1 MRNSKRQGAKETS
14 LPLGREKRKGR
25 TGSII
30 ILLFLFSTLNCTLCY
45 AQFGKKPPVLG
56 DTTGLA
62 EVESKIDLF
71 KPLVQNM
78 AEKINA
84 CNSLDTVKLYA
95 SVLEQIDDTL
105 INHLVPIFN
114 GYSTLH
120 PDQYQPLK
128 DIQDL
133 TNGIIDTK
141 KLDKAKKYGLKL
153 QPAYDQL
160 IKAK

>member
-1 MRNSKRQGAKETS
+1 MRNNETYKGNAISLALHKERDKRVR
-14 LPLGREKRKGR
+14 LMIPLFF
-25 TGSII
+25 
-30 ILLFLFSTLNCTLCY
+30 LLFIIHSSLAYS
-45 AQFGKKPPVLG
+45 QFGKKPPVLG
-56 DTTGLA
+56 DTTGLY

-71 KPLVQNM
+71 KPIVQAM
-78 AEKINA
+78 SSKINA
-84 CNSLDTVKLYA
+84 CNSLDTIQLYA
-95 SVLEQIDDTL
+95 SVMEQIDDTL

-133 TNGIIDTK
+133 TNNILDTK

-153 QPAYDQL
+153 PPAYDL
-160 IKAK
+160 LMKAK

>member
-1 MRNSKRQGAKETS
+1 MRKTIRNYE
-14 LPLGREKRKGR
+14 LGIRNGGKMLK
-25 TGSII
+25 SF
-30 ILLFLFSTLNCTLCY
+30 LFLSFFIFTYSFCS

-56 DTTGLA
+56 DTTGLYD
-62 EVESKIDLF
+62 VESKLDLF
-71 KPLVQNM
+71 KPIVQDM
-78 AEKINA
+78 ANKINA
-84 CNSLDTVKLYA
+84 CNSLDTIKLYA
-95 SVLEQIDDTL
+95 SILEQIDDTL

-133 TNGIIDTK
+133 TNDIIDTK

-153 QPAYDQL
+153 SPAYEQL

>member
-1 MRNSKRQGAKETS
+1 MRNGVVHINKETS
-14 LPLGREKRKGR
+14 RSSVREKRSGK
-25 TGSII
+25 TVLIS
-30 ILLFLFSTLNCTLCY
+30 ILLFSFFILHSSFCS

-62 EVESKIDLF
+62 EVESKLDLF
-71 KPLVQNM
+71 KPIVQDMTN
-78 AEKINA
+78 KINA
-84 CNSLDTVKLYA
+84 CNSLDTIKLYA
-95 SVLEQIDDTL
+95 SLIEQIDDTL

-128 DIQDL
+128 DLQDL
-133 TNGIIDTK
+133 SNSIMDTK

-153 QPAYDQL
+153 GPVYDQL
-160 IKAK
+160 VKAK

>member
-1 MRNSKRQGAKETS
+1 MRKSKNHIDTVTS
-14 LPLGREKRKGR
+14 LPLGRDKRKGR
-25 TGSII
+25 MRL
-30 ILLFLFSTLNCTLCY
+30 LLFLSSFFILNSSLSF

-56 DTTGLA
+56 DTTGLYD
-62 EVESKIDLF
+62 VESKIDLF
-71 KPLVQNM
+71 KPIVQQM
-78 AEKINA
+78 TDKINA
-84 CNSLDTVKLYA
+84 CNSLDTLKLYA
-95 SVLEQIDDTL
+95 QVLEQIDDTL
-105 INHLVPIFN
+105 INHLVPIFQ

-133 TNGIIDTK
+133 SNNILDTK

-153 QPAYDQL
+153 TPAYQEL